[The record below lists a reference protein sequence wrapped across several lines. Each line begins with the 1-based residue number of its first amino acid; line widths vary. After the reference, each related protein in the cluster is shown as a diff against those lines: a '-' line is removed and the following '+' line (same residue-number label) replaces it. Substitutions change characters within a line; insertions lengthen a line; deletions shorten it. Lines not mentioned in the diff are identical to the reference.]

1 MWEDKERRK
10 KLTEESLKNMP
21 MAQMKHFDRS
31 TGVCSYRDN
40 KYILFVDPM
49 DPETPL
55 FFTTIEDLSD
65 AGWTIST

>member
-1 MWEDKERRK
+1 MWEGKERRK
-10 KLTEESLKNMP
+10 KLTEESLKSMP
-21 MAQMKHFDRS
+21 MALMKHFDGS

-40 KYILFVDPM
+40 KYILFVDPV

-55 FFTTIEDLSD
+55 VFATIDDLSD